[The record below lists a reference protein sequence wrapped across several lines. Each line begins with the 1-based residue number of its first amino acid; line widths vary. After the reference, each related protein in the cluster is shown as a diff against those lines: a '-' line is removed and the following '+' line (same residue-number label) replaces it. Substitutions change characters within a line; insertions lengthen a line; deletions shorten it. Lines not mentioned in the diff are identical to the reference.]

1 MIKTQKDIDKKLTLT
16 ITTPRGIKFVEKA
29 DLVVMRCIDGDLGVM
44 PGHAP
49 LSAVLGDGILRIF
62 NNGVVSKL
70 AVFGGVVD
78 IRDRTVNIFTTIAQ
92 RPEEIDRERAER
104 DKREA
109 EELLEKSEE
118 KQSRKLQVLLQ
129 RSLVRIE
136 VSSHLDDTSYY
147 DSEEE
152 EKE

>member
-78 IRDRTVNIFTTIAQ
+78 IRNRTVNIFTTIAQ

>member
-152 EKE
+152 KE

>member
-1 MIKTQKDIDKKLTLT
+1 MIKTQTDMEKKLTLT
-16 ITTPRGIKFVEKA
+16 ITTPRGIKYVEKA

-49 LSAVLGDGILRIF
+49 VSAVLGDGILRIF
-62 NNGVVSKL
+62 NDGAVTKL

-78 IRDRTVNIFTTIAQ
+78 IKDRTVNIFTTIAQ

-109 EELLEKSEE
+109 EEMLEKSEE
-118 KQSRKLQVLLQ
+118 KQNRKLQVLLQ

-136 VSSHLDDTSYY
+136 VSSYLDDSSYY
-147 DSEEE
+147 DNDE
-152 EKE
+152 EKEE